1 MNTEKCQNCI
11 WLYNGFC
18 TCEGLKPCTKAK
30 IKEKTTP
37 AGSRPPLC
45 YNKGG

>member
-30 IKEKTTP
+30 LKEKPKDTKKVNS
-37 AGSRPPLC
+37 A
-45 YNKGG
+45 K

>member
-1 MNTEKCQNCI
+1 MNAEKCQNCI

-30 IKEKTTP
+30 IKDKPKDT
-37 AGSRPPLC
+37 
-45 YNKGG
+45 KQ